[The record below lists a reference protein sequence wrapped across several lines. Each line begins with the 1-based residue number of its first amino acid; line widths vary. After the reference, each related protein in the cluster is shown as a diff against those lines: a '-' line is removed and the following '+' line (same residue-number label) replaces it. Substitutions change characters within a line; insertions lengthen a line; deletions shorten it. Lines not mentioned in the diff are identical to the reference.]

1 MYRAFLTISISL
13 LGWGLTGC
21 GSPKAIKYYAV
32 KIPAA
37 PGNPSHAN
45 AIDLVVS
52 RVSGSDLL
60 EASPIVV
67 KKFEGN
73 ICLSNPQ
80 YDLYVDYGQIALG
93 DTLSDQRRRMR
104 CLMDFVPALDR
115 PVSVK
120 AVADRVGV
128 SERDTLEYL
137 QRWAAKGL
145 IDLL

>member
-1 MYRAFLTISISL
+1 MLSFSRFPYPEYHSSRDSVEMINENSL
-13 LGWGLTGC
+13 NE
-21 GSPKAIKYYAV
+21 AV
-32 KIPAA
+32 DALFGA
-37 PGNPSHAN
+37 V
-45 AIDLVVS
+45 D
-52 RVSGSDLL
+52 RL
-60 EASPIVV
+60 EASPMVF

-93 DTLSDQRRRMR
+93 EAASDQRRRMR
-104 CLMDFVPALDR
+104 SLMDFVPALDR

-120 AVADRVGV
+120 AVADHVGMP
-128 SERDTLEYL
+128 ENETHAYL